1 MNPYT
6 QRLHD
11 KIDEFLQDWLDWAE
25 GRPHKDDHLDCV
37 GLCSNLSGYIL
48 GLPEDLQDDIE
59 SEFRRLLK
67 DDYLFKEDYPFDESE
82 LAYRQDEDK
91 HRNPKRLA
99 WVKQR
104 LGAS

>member
-11 KIDEFLQDWLDWAE
+11 KIGEFLQDWLAWAE

-67 DDYLFKEDYPFDESE
+67 DDYPFDGSNE
-82 LAYRQDEDK
+82 AYRACGDK

-104 LGAS
+104 LGIEA

>member
-37 GLCSNLSGYIL
+37 GLCSNLSSYIL

-67 DDYLFKEDYPFDESE
+67 DDYLFDESRE
-82 LAYRQDEDK
+82 AYRACGDK
-91 HRNPKRLA
+91 RRNPKRLA

-104 LGAS
+104 LGIEA